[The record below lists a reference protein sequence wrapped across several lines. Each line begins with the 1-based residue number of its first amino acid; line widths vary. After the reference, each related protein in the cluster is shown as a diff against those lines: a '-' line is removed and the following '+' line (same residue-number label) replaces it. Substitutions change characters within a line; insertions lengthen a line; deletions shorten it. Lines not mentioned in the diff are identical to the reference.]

1 MSTEVKI
8 GQVWKDK
15 DKRRDTT
22 IEIIAIGPFDEE
34 DDSIVATGLVVGT
47 EEERKYLP
55 ERLVKRWT
63 LVAEKSIEVPAPK
76 FKTREQWLM
85 AAIDMIAKKV
95 FAPHDFEV
103 PEVRASVGWPGG
115 RGKKNGVIGQ
125 CFPTE
130 TTGDKVAQIF
140 VSPVVSDAL
149 GALVVVAHELVHAVD
164 DCKSAHKSGFIKIA
178 KAIGFV
184 PKWTVATPAVI
195 TDELREKLDAI
206 AEKLGTYPHAA
217 IMPSNKPNTQR
228 TYMLKVL
235 CVEDEDYFVRMT
247 QTKLDDYGAPLC
259 PCHKKEMEVEEK

>member
-1 MSTEVKI
+1 MSTEVKV

-15 DKRRDTT
+15 DKRRDTI
-22 IEIIAIGPFDEE
+22 IEIIDVFHSEE
-34 DDSIVATGLVVGT
+34 HGIMALGLIVGT
-47 EEERKYLP
+47 EEEREYKV
-55 ERLVKRWT
+55 ERMLTRWT
-63 LVAEKSIEVPAPK
+63 LVKDKAALVDTPM

-85 AAIDMIAKKV
+85 AAIDMIAKEIFV
-95 FAPHDFEV
+95 PHGFEV

-115 RGKKNGVIGQ
+115 RGKKSGVLGQ

-149 GALVVVAHELVHAVD
+149 KALVVVAHELVHAVD

-178 KAIGFV
+178 KEIGFV
-184 PKWTVATPAVI
+184 PKWTVATPSVI
-195 TDELREKLDAI
+195 TDELREKLESI

-217 IMPSNKPNTQR
+217 INATEKPNVQK
-228 TYMLKVL
+228 TYMLKVV
-235 CVEDEDYFVRMT
+235 CIVDEDYFIRMT

-259 PCHKKEMEVEEK
+259 PCHKKPMEMEEK